1 MNQDIQINYC
11 NTPIKIPVLNHI
23 NWSSNLWYW
32 IHTWVSMWHLKTCTL
47 QDYKTWYIYNHKYV
61 KKIPKRA
68 NTSENH
74 KMHNKVFASLSHFFL
89 FLCLVLSFL
98 KYSNGVRYNNLSG
111 LLTKPQVLSTKSF
124 KYSTCILILT
134 HILGKETR
142 EHMSYSFS

>member
-1 MNQDIQINYC
+1 M
-11 NTPIKIPVLNHI
+11 
-23 NWSSNLWYW
+23 
-32 IHTWVSMWHLKTCTL
+32 
-47 QDYKTWYIYNHKYV
+47 YNHKYV

-74 KMHNKVFASLSHFFL
+74 KMHNKVFASSSHFFL

-111 LLTKPQVLSTKSF
+111 LLTKPLSPLDQEFQTR
-124 KYSTCILILT
+124 IPILT